1 MNKTVRPKAVIQ
13 SNMKCTYK
21 MIAVTEWALE
31 EGTDPNKSNDQL
43 NLELVALWAELQN
56 LENELISSYPEM
68 ASV

>member
-13 SNMKCTYK
+13 SNMKCTCK

-31 EGTDPNKSNDQL
+31 EGTEPNKSNDEL
-43 NLELVALWAELQN
+43 NIELVALLAELQN
-56 LENELISSYPEM
+56 LENELVTSYPEM

>member
-21 MIAVTEWALE
+21 MIAVNQWAIE
-31 EGTDPNKSNDQL
+31 EGTEPKKSNDQL
-43 NLELVALWAELQN
+43 NLELVALLAELEN
-56 LENELISSYPEM
+56 LENELITSYPEM

>member
-21 MIAVTEWALE
+21 MIAVNQWAIE
-31 EGTDPNKSNDQL
+31 EGTEPNKSNDQL
-43 NLELVALWAELQN
+43 NLELVALLAELEN
-56 LENELISSYPEM
+56 LENELIASYPEM